1 MKTMTP
7 KQRPPADESGGRLC
21 SGWSRASL
29 IWAALCAL
37 AVPSSCLPAQ
47 KSGKLPRE
55 VAPQVVQ
62 LAELPK
68 NDFKEC
74 SGLVVSRQFPGV
86 LWTHND
92 GKDRRLFAI
101 DRQGKKLAE
110 FEVQGVFIWD
120 WEDLAIDDTNRLYVA
135 DIGNNLQVRPSLSVH
150 RVAEP
155 DPATSGQPLKV
166 EQSWLLRF
174 PKTGFDAEGLFI
186 WQDRGYLVA
195 KTGKGKKAALYRWS
209 LDAGATATLEE
220 IGKLEVKSPITAA
233 DLSPNGTQLGLT
245 ADDGVY
251 VFQFAA
257 GPENA
262 VSQKPFKVPFKL
274 GQIEG
279 CSFDR
284 DGLLVVSEGRELF
297 LFKAEP
303 FRLGASR

>member
-1 MKTMTP
+1 M
-7 KQRPPADESGGRLC
+7 
-21 SGWSRASL
+21 SL
-29 IWAALCAL
+29 IRPNPGFCFPAVRGGLTLFLVLATTFAAF
-37 AVPSSCLPAQ
+37 AQ
-47 KSGKLPRE
+47 KKKKDALPRE
-55 VAPQVVQ
+55 VAPEVTQ
-62 LAELPK
+62 LAEVPK

-92 GKDRRLFAI
+92 GQDRRMFAI
-101 DRQGKKLAE
+101 NRQGEKLGE

-120 WEDLAIDDTNRLYVA
+120 WEDLAIDATNRLYIA
-135 DIGNNLQVRPSLSVH
+135 DTGNNLEVRPSLSVH

-155 DPATSGQPLKV
+155 DPKSTARALAVERTWVLK
-166 EQSWLLRF
+166 F
-174 PKTGFDAEGLFI
+174 PGKSFDSEGLVI
-186 WQDRGYLVA
+186 WQDHGYLVEKSA
-195 KTGKGKKAALYRWS
+195 KGKKAGLYRWS
-209 LDAGATATLEE
+209 LDAGPMATLEE
-220 IGKLEVKSPITAA
+220 IGKLELKSPVTAA
-233 DLSPNGTQLGLT
+233 ELSPDGTRLGLT

-251 VFQFAA
+251 ALRFAA

-262 VSQKPFKVPFKL
+262 IGQKPFKVPFKL

-284 DGLLVVSEGRELF
+284 DGLLVISEGRELF